1 MAERRE
7 SFHPTP
13 DEMRRLL
20 AGSGPGWP
28 ANLLVASTLD
38 STSRMARRL
47 VSRLL
52 EDDESVP
59 SFVVVGLHQSG
70 GKGRE
75 GRTWWSPPGAGL
87 YATWVAT
94 VPIADLSWLP
104 LRVPLALC
112 EALDRFI
119 PGRCRIKWPNDVL
132 VEGRKIGGVLIEAV
146 RRASPEA
153 EVLIGFGVNRSH
165 PTEEMPSLR
174 ATSLCGEMVNPPTL
188 AELIRV
194 TLERV
199 GAVLSAP
206 SSPADLLAA
215 FRARLIHQVGETLQV
230 RMGDERIEGR
240 FLGVDDSGFLRLEV
254 SGEEKRIAAGEVVQ

>member
-1 MAERRE
+1 MPERCD

-20 AGSGPGWP
+20 AGSGPAWP
-28 ANLLVASTLD
+28 ANLLLASSLD
-38 STSRMARRL
+38 STSLMARRL

-59 SFVVVGLHQSG
+59 SFVVVGFHQSG

-94 VPIADLSWLP
+94 VPVADLAWLP
-104 LRVPLALC
+104 LRIPLALC

-119 PGRCRIKWPNDVL
+119 PGRSGIKWPNDVL

-146 RRASPEA
+146 RRSAPEA
-153 EVLIGFGVNRSH
+153 EVLIGFGLNRSH

-174 ATSLCGEMVNPPTL
+174 ATSLAGEMVNPPTL
-188 AELIRV
+188 SELIRA
-194 TLERV
+194 TLEQV
-199 GAVLSAP
+199 GAALSAP
-206 SSPADLLAA
+206 TSPADLVAA
-215 FRARLIHQVGETLQV
+215 FRARLVHQAGETLRV
-230 RMGDERIEGR
+230 RMGEERIEGR
-240 FLGVDDSGFLRLEV
+240 FLGVDDFGFLRLDVE
-254 SGEEKRIAAGEVVQ
+254 GEEKRIAAGEVVQ